1 MAMPVH
7 VATPT
12 RIPVPGGKLIE
23 EFVGRVRTET
33 ETLSV
38 AHMVA
43 PPGWDE
49 PAQTPAFD
57 EVTIVLRGMMRV
69 EHADRVTDVGPGE
82 TILCTAG
89 ERIRYL
95 NASATDECE
104 YWAVCA
110 PAFAPD
116 SVNREDEGDA
126 STP

>member
-1 MAMPVH
+1 MPVH
-7 VATPT
+7 VVTPT

-23 EFVGRVRTET
+23 EYVGRVHTGT
-33 ETLSV
+33 ASLSV
-38 AHMVA
+38 ARMVA

-57 EVTIVLRGMMRV
+57 EVTIVLRGTMRV
-69 EHADRVTDVGPGE
+69 EHADGMTEVGPGE

-89 ERIRYL
+89 ERIRYR

-116 SVNREDEGDA
+116 TVHREDEG
-126 STP
+126 